1 MRTWC
6 WVIICKVKLL
16 PSSLLPAS
24 DSLLT
29 AFPVLL
35 APLQRL
41 PKPRTSLTPPP
52 TTPPGALSVFWPG
65 PRVAHLDTG
74 AATLYKQLA
83 LGPQGRLPTRPNL
96 ATGLNLS
103 PGPVSKSKN
112 FSLG

>member
-1 MRTWC
+1 M
-6 WVIICKVKLL
+6 VLGYYMQGE
-16 PSSLLPAS
+16 
-24 DSLLT
+24 
-29 AFPVLL
+29 AFAILSAARLGFSTDCISGFVCFPPVPVQTSNISYTTSNHAPRGSVCVL
-35 APLQRL
+35 AR
-41 PKPRTSLTPPP
+41 
-52 TTPPGALSVFWPG
+52 

-74 AATLYKQLA
+74 AATLHGQLA